1 MIGAVVASV
10 HSISL
15 PYRNFV
21 TAIGNQYKPLVF
33 KSREAIN
40 KLLKERILINQSTTT
55 LTNEEI
61 ETLCLGL
68 NFIPTYP
75 HNNEETTIDTQR
87 WIREINLS
95 MNFLGK
101 ETNTKKSWLR
111 KYVKSDFN
119 PEQDWN
125 EDPDF
130 VNKNKQL
137 SVPVEKKTEETPL
150 GIIEALKKLKNRKD
164 VHLMKSDKG
173 RNTVIWATE
182 DYDREAL
189 RQLSDKSTYK
199 EISKSEYDNM
209 TMGIHNRSCTISENL
224 LAFKHIS
231 DQDDEA
237 IRKTTPGGSYIY
249 FLPKIHKD
257 MNPASRTFAGR
268 PIVATF
274 TSTTYLIDKLLAELT
289 RILLPRIPGSLIDT
303 NDLLRKL
310 PKSRLPATTKITTAD
325 VASLYPSIPWT
336 EGVTAATQF
345 YRDNFT
351 FLVDYAERNCRLPP
365 PSPYLFQE
373 MLELV
378 LQHSIIIFK
387 NKKYYHQIKGTAM
400 GCCISVY
407 FANCYMYAT
416 TRHILDNT
424 PVGVTLF
431 SRYID
436 DILLISSNL
445 EVNAVNTL
453 FRSITNEH
461 IRYEISDPSD
471 SQPFLD
477 LKISLN
483 KESKLETEP
492 YCKPTSSGLFLHPA
506 SNHPT
511 HTIQGV
517 PYAQFLRLKRNSSSA
532 MAFIKSAKKLR
543 RQLLNMEY
551 NKRIVDAAYTRALTW
566 KKTRKQK
573 ETAGS
578 HKLMVTHSNTLNWTH
593 TKELMDLTYLSL
605 VTHYHKKNTPLST
618 RQASY
623 LIHRNTALVSTV
635 RPNLN
640 DHFSRQIKQGSG
652 NTL

>member
-1 MIGAVVASV
+1 
-10 HSISL
+10 
-15 PYRNFV
+15 
-21 TAIGNQYKPLVF
+21 
-33 KSREAIN
+33 
-40 KLLKERILINQSTTT
+40 
-55 LTNEEI
+55 
-61 ETLCLGL
+61 
-68 NFIPTYP
+68 
-75 HNNEETTIDTQR
+75 
-87 WIREINLS
+87 
-95 MNFLGK
+95 MNFLGR

-119 PEQDWN
+119 PEQEWN

-130 VNKNKQL
+130 INKNKQL
-137 SVPVEKKTEETPL
+137 SAPIEKTTEETPF
-150 GIIEALKKLKNRKD
+150 GILEALKRLKDRKD

-173 RNTVIWATE
+173 RNTVIWATA
-182 DYDREAL
+182 DYDREAI
-189 RQLSDKSTYK
+189 RQLSDKTTYT

-209 TMGIHNRSCTISENL
+209 TMEIHNKSCTISENL
-224 LAFKHIS
+224 LALKHIS
-231 DQDDEA
+231 EKDDEA
-237 IRKTTPGGSYIY
+237 IRKTAPGGSYIY

-257 MNPASRTFAGR
+257 MNPVSGTFAGR

-303 NDLLRKL
+303 NDLLQKL
-310 PKSRLPATTKITTAD
+310 PKLRLPATTKITTAD
-325 VASLYPSIPWT
+325 VTSLYPSIPWT
-336 EGVTAATQF
+336 EGVIAATQF

-351 FLVDYAERNCRLPP
+351 FLLNYAEKNCLLSP

-378 LQHSIIIFK
+378 LQNSIIIFK
-387 NKKYYHQIKGTAM
+387 NRKYHHQIKGTAM

-416 TRHILDNT
+416 TRHVLDNA
-424 PVGVTLF
+424 PIGVTLF

-436 DILLISSNL
+436 DILLISSSL
-445 EVNAVNTL
+445 DKEAVNTL

-461 IRYEISDPSD
+461 IRYEISEPSR

-483 KESKLETEP
+483 GVNQLETEP

-506 SNHPT
+506 SNHPS
-511 HTIQGV
+511 HTIQSV
-517 PYAQFLRLKRNSSSA
+517 PYAQFLRLKRNSTSA
-532 MAFIKSAKKLR
+532 VAFIKSARKLK

-551 NKRIVDAAYTRALTW
+551 DKRVVEAAYARALTW
-566 KKTRKQK
+566 RKTKKQK
-573 ETAGS
+573 ETASS
-578 HKLMVTHSNTLNWTH
+578 HKLMVTHSNTFNWAH

-605 VTHYHKKNTPLST
+605 ITHYHKKNTPLST

-623 LIHRNTALVSTV
+623 LIHRNTALVATV
-635 RPNLN
+635 LPNLN
-640 DHFSRQIKQGSG
+640 NHFSRQIKQGT
-652 NTL
+652 NPDL